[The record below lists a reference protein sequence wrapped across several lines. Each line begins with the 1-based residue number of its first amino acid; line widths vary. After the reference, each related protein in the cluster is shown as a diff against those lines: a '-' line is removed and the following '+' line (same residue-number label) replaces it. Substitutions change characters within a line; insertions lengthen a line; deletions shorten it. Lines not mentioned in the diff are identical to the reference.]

1 MTESVLSQLN
11 TRDPYESKVVEV
23 RQSLIPGAGQGLFM
37 RRGVEGGVVVA
48 YFAGVVVE
56 GARCA
61 DSQYSISW
69 LAGAGLDI
77 PPDMRES
84 YCSTLAHK
92 VGSLSL
98 FLSVI
103 KLLAQA
109 CHSFAPNCEYSWA
122 VHPRFG
128 QIRAIVSLRR
138 LEAGEEVLTD
148 YKYSYS
154 KAPQW

>member
-92 VGSLSL
+92 VGS
-98 FLSVI
+98 
-103 KLLAQA
+103 Q
-109 CHSFAPNCEYSWA
+109 
-122 VHPRFG
+122 
-128 QIRAIVSLRR
+128 
-138 LEAGEEVLTD
+138 
-148 YKYSYS
+148 
-154 KAPQW
+154 

>member
-69 LAGAGLDI
+69 LAGAG
-77 PPDMRES
+77 PAVSSR
-84 YCSTLAHK
+84 
-92 VGSLSL
+92 VGTRWWGME
-98 FLSVI
+98 
-103 KLLAQA
+103 
-109 CHSFAPNCEYSWA
+109 NCCF
-122 VHPRFG
+122 R
-128 QIRAIVSLRR
+128 
-138 LEAGEEVLTD
+138 
-148 YKYSYS
+148 
-154 KAPQW
+154 